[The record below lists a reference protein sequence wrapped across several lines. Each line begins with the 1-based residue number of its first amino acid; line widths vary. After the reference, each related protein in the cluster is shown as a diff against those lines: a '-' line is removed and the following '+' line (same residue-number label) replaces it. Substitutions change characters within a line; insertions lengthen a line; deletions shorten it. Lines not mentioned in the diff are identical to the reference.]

1 MVKRP
6 SWRAW
11 REQGSGWVRAV
22 RARAGRRAYRL
33 AAAATALAVAVAL
46 TVVALVLPTH
56 PGPPVQQAG
65 TAAGRPHR
73 VPASATI
80 ASLSGDKVVRSD
92 LADSSAAR
100 AARAAAALRAAPRPK
115 GAVPPAAKPPRIKLG
130 VRTPGHDRLRSLR
143 SPAVRPVRGFN
154 ARTSRLLTAGTSANQ
169 VEYQNADGTRTAL
182 FYQSPVN
189 YRRPDG
195 SWVRIDT
202 NLEPQGGSSS
212 PAPTPSPSPMLPSA
226 SPTPLISPAI
236 ASPSASASS
245 ATPTPGVTPTP
256 TPSPST
262 SAAQAPQGWR
272 ETSAAE
278 PETFAP
284 YANASPLIVLP
295 LGSQG
300 SVGMSVMNAAH
311 MTGSATG
318 STVTYAGVRPDADL
332 RVVAGTGNVDEQVIL
347 DSASAPDTWV
357 FPLRLDGLKAV
368 TGPGGT
374 IEFTDAA
381 GKVVAYMPHGLMS
394 DSNIDP
400 RSGNGATSTGVS
412 YALTTADGQPAIQM
426 TLDTAWLDSPAR
438 VFPVTV
444 DPSVGS
450 YNSSGTTYVLSPN
463 DSDYSGDTEIDVGT
477 YDGGSNV
484 ARSFMAFGNVASSLT
499 NDTVLGAVLGV
510 FDSWSYSCS
519 PRSVDVYPVTSS
531 WSVTGAKSY
540 PGPSI
545 GASVGS
551 KSFATGWVP
560 EGSTVSPC
568 PARWEGI
575 DLNQAGTQLVNGWA
589 HGTTPDDGLALGASS
604 SDSYG
609 WKKFTSINTSNGDPF
624 LSVTY
629 TPYGAKYDLASS
641 QPVEQVSPTQN
652 GELAIKVTNT
662 GATTWTTSNGYE
674 LSYEVY
680 NAAGKLVASHPVFT
694 PMPSTVAPGAS
705 VVVDAKVDELPVG
718 SYAIDFDMYADAT
731 TSPVSFLSQGIA
743 PFPVGLYVPQPPPV
757 VTGVYPPTGY
767 ISSTVTPQLS
777 TTASSTTG
785 TSITYQFSL
794 SCDPLPGQIC
804 PASTVDSGSLT
815 TPYWTTPALGWDE
828 KYLWTVTA
836 TTNGASSTTPP
847 VTITPEVPQP
857 AMTLSLGSSGDD
869 QAFDPQ
875 SGNFTTSATD
885 AAVAV
890 AGPPLQIGRTYNSLD
905 PRSSGAF
912 GAGWSSVLDTAVIP
926 DNDGTG
932 NVVVA
937 LPNGQQMR
945 FGYNSALN
953 TYAPPMGSPDVLV
966 HNSSGTW
973 TLMDSSGNQYEFTS
987 AGQLEQITNT
997 EGLTQTLTANSA
1009 GEITTITDTA
1019 SGRTLTLT
1027 WSTPSGASYPH
1038 VASVTT
1044 SPPASGQAALAW
1056 DYSYTGDDLT
1066 SVCGPTGGCTSYLNG
1081 TGSNYRSAVLDS
1093 GPRSYWQFGDASGS
1107 TSAADEVDANLG
1119 TTSGTYSN
1127 VTLGT
1132 AGPLAGSTETAASF
1146 NGTSSYVSLP
1156 ANLITD
1162 QNYVSIGVWFKAASS
1177 TASGVLFGYQADAL
1191 SNSSGDSAA
1200 HVPALYV
1207 GGNGDLYGELYNGK
1221 VDPMSSSVNV
1231 DDGNWHYAVLTGS
1244 ATSQS
1249 LWLDGTEVA
1258 TMTGQISPD
1267 GMTVDSAGAGF
1278 WGSGWPEDYVTVGPS
1293 LEDTPI
1299 GYFDG
1304 SIGQLAVYPRPLGQ
1318 AAITQQYALAKTASA
1333 ELTQVTLPSGR
1344 IYQQAS
1350 YNPSQDRIVSY
1361 TDSSGGQWQ
1370 IHPPV
1375 TTGYKAS
1382 SDTLEEATRYV
1393 TVVDPAGYDEVYG
1406 YDALNGG
1413 GLVSFSAGNGDAPET
1428 FGYDSAG
1435 FLNQVQ
1441 DSDGNLVTMTNDIHG
1456 NVLTR
1461 TWYPVEPA
1469 SSGSTSS
1476 ASSGART
1483 GAVDGPE
1490 ATDASSSSCTVTG
1503 AACTSYYTYYY
1514 NPSNPLDPRNDQL
1527 TGSADPRSASA
1538 TDTTY
1543 LTTYAYNTA
1552 GELTSSTTPA
1562 TSDFPSGRTTS
1573 DAYSTSSTA
1582 AYGGSGTIPAG
1593 LLVSTTTPGGAV
1605 TSYSYYSD
1613 GDLAQVT
1620 TPAGAR
1626 TVYTYDGLGR
1636 ALTATT
1642 YSNTYPS
1649 GLTTSYTYNDSNQL
1663 LTVTDPGV
1671 VNQVTGVTHTLQDA
1685 YTYDPDGHALSETQ
1699 TDLTGGDPT
1708 RTATYTYNDFGEL
1721 ASVTGPAGATGTSGT
1736 APAQGAPTAN
1746 PQGTTTGYTYNS
1758 SGQVATMVDADGN
1771 EYDYAYNEYGETT
1784 QVALQ
1789 YNSTTQTSPEPAC
1802 PAGQVPGPAEGC
1814 QLVVDSYAYDPSG
1827 LLAAATDAMGRSTNY
1842 FYNGDDELVAT
1853 QNLTSAGTGRQ
1864 TAYTYDGAGNLIE
1877 TDASNFPVTEQTVT
1891 DYNYDAANR
1900 LDSMVV
1906 DPTPAGTSDSGY
1918 ANRTTSYTYNAD
1930 NDVLSQTITGSGG
1943 SSTTDDGYNSADEMT
1958 SQAVVNGSTDDTT
1971 TWTYD
1976 TLGQVLGTTSPD
1988 GNASGATPANYTTNY
2003 SYDQAG
2009 NLAVMAGAPVST
2021 QTYTAQTPASTR
2033 PVTVYGYDT
2042 FGDQTQVKDP
2052 DDNVT
2057 TTAYDGDGRVTS
2069 VAQPSYTPP
2078 GSSTAITATTKYAY
2092 DGNGNEISVT
2102 DPEGN
2107 VTSYAHDALG
2117 DVISVTD
2124 PLLTGQSAP
2133 GVSSYTY
2140 DSDGEQLSATSPTG
2154 GQTQATYDNFG
2165 DLASS
2170 TQDIRS
2176 SSGTAYDTTDYT
2188 YDYLGDPLTTT
2199 TPDAVVTTDTYDHL
2213 GELASTANSYGDTTS
2228 YAYNYAGQVSQV
2240 TNPDG
2245 TYDSYSYNP
2254 TGTLAST
2261 TAYGTSAEPGELPP
2275 VLSAQSYGYDPSGNL
2290 TSGTD
2295 GDGNT
2300 SSYAY
2305 NAADELTSLVQ
2316 PVSSSVSDTTS
2327 YGYDAAGNQTSVTD
2341 GRGNTTWTTYN
2352 TWNTPQ
2358 SVIEPATA
2366 TATTAADRTWTTAY
2380 NADSLPVTV
2389 TQPGGI
2395 TVSYGYNQMGHLT
2408 SESGSGAA
2416 AATPAQTFGYDLD
2429 GDLTS
2434 ATAPGGTDSFTYND
2448 AAQVTA
2454 ASGPS
2459 GSSSFGYNADG
2470 LLTSETDAAGTT
2482 GYTYDNA
2489 DRLATVAD
2497 PLTGAKLTYGY
2508 NTDNLPT
2515 SIAYAEGS
2523 TAGPKQSLGYNGQQE
2538 LTSDTLTSASG
2549 ATIASAGYNYNAD
2562 GDLTSQA
2569 TAGYAGAASTSYGYN
2584 EADELTSATTA
2595 GTTTSYA
2602 YDADGDLTQAGATS
2616 YTYDAQDQ
2624 PATSVTSAGTTSYGY
2639 TMSGALASVT
2649 PPSGTAQDYTSNAY
2663 GQTVTVP
2670 GGVSYAY
2677 DALGRLATRTT
2688 SSGTSDFSY
2697 SGTGNTVANDGTTSY
2712 SYDPSGDLIAA
2723 KPAGGTAEA
2732 ALTDVHGDV
2741 TGLFGPASTTTSL
2754 AASAAYSPYGT
2765 ATASSGTMPAL
2776 GYQSQYTDPATGDTD
2791 MSARWYAPATGTF
2804 TSNDTLAG
2812 SPVSDTINPSPYGYA
2827 GGNPL
2832 TNEDLT
2838 GHCWF
2843 CLAPLVGLV
2852 EGARYAVGMGVAD
2865 LASAA
2870 ASFASEA
2877 LALGG
2882 AIWALSSFFFPT
2894 PIGEACGPYSGTIC
2908 GPTGGG
2914 GSPGPV
2920 NYGPPS
2926 INWGITWATPFWPGS
2941 SGYPCAGYC
2950 YAPQPPP
2957 PPPPPP
2963 QDCYA
2968 GPDPSCSPPPAPRS
2982 LRDGQHVTV
2991 HPENVTNPRAIS
3003 RGHTIVEATP
3013 TEQQLL
3019 DLLHLQT
3026 IGVNTEPNENG
3037 ASGQNAGGSTSQAQ
3051 DPSRNVGKPAS
3062 PTAAGGSG
3070 SSGGNPPPTT
3080 PASPE
3085 PPDDGPGYITRIIVD
3100 NNGIRAVTS
3109 PANGPE
3115 YLYQTSGPEFEQWQQ
3130 NILENIAS
3138 GESQLTG
3145 QVGSG
3150 IQSFGDAVD
3159 KALEEAGLGRV
3170 EPTGSVQPTS
3180 QPEIGEGRYNPPGA
3194 PTSTPPSGLRTVPF
3208 KIIFWTATAAEVIY
3222 RIVQWYESLRGRGPP
3237 P

>member
-1 MVKRP
+1 MAIH
-6 SWRAW
+6 SWRE
-11 REQGSGWVRAV
+11 RGSGWVRAA
-22 RARAGRRAYRL
+22 RARASRRGYRL
-33 AAAATALAVAVAL
+33 AAAATALVVAMAL

-80 ASLSGDKVVRSD
+80 AGLVGDKVVRAD

-100 AARAAAALRAAPRPK
+100 AARGGVALRAAPRPK
-115 GAVPPAAKPPRIKLG
+115 DAVPPAAKPPRLKLG
-130 VRTPGHDRLRSLR
+130 VRTAGHDRLRTLR
-143 SPAVRPVRGFN
+143 SPAAPPVHGFN
-154 ARTSRLLTAGTSANQ
+154 ARTSRPVTAGTSASQ
-169 VEYQNADGTRTAL
+169 VEYQNADGTRTAS

-195 SWVRIDT
+195 SWARIDT

-212 PAPTPSPSPMLPSA
+212 PAPTPTPSPTLPSA
-226 SPTPLISPAI
+226 SPSPLISPAI
-236 ASPSASASS
+236 ASTSV

-256 TPSPST
+256 TPST

-284 YANASPLIVLP
+284 YASASPVIVLP

-311 MTGSATG
+311 VAGSATG

-332 RVVAGTGNVDEQVIL
+332 RVLAGTGNVDEQVIL

-357 FPLRLDGLKAV
+357 FPLRLDGLRAV
-368 TGPGGT
+368 TGPGGI
-374 IEFTDAA
+374 IEFTDTA
-381 GKVVAYMPHGLMS
+381 GKVVAYMPHGLMA

-412 YALTTADGQPAIQM
+412 YALTTAGGQPAIQM
-426 TLDTAWLDSPAR
+426 TLDTTWLDSPAR

-444 DPSVGS
+444 DPSVDS
-450 YNSSGTTYVLSPN
+450 LNSGGTTYVLSPN
-463 DSDYSGDTEIDVGT
+463 DADYSGDTEIDAGT

-510 FDSWSYSCS
+510 FNSWSYSCS

-551 KSFATGWVP
+551 KSFASGWVP
-560 EGSTVSPC
+560 EGSTTSPC

-575 DLNQAGTQLVNGWA
+575 DLNQAGTNLVNGWT

-629 TPYGAKYDLASS
+629 TQYGAKYDLASS
-641 QPVEQVSPTQN
+641 QPVEQVSPSQN

-662 GATTWTTSNGYE
+662 GATTWDADDGNGYE

-680 NAAGKLVASHPVFT
+680 GASGKLVAAAPVFT
-694 PMPSTVAPGAS
+694 PLPSTVAPGAS
-705 VVVDAKVDELPVG
+705 VVVDATVDKLPVG
-718 SYAIDFDMYADAT
+718 SYAIDFDMYAKVNT
-731 TSPVSFLSQGIA
+731 SSPVSFLSQGIA
-743 PFPVGLYVPQPPPV
+743 PFAVGLYVPQPPPV

-767 ISSTVTPQLS
+767 ISSTTTPQLS
-777 TTASSTTG
+777 TTAFSTTG
-785 TSITYQFSL
+785 SSITYNFSL

-804 PASTVDSGSLT
+804 PADTVSSGSLT
-815 TPYWTTPALGWDE
+815 TPYWTTPALGWDVQ
-828 KYLWTVTA
+828 YQWTVTA
-836 TTNGASSTTPP
+836 TTNGVPSTTPP
-847 VTITPEVPQP
+847 AIITPEVPQP
-857 AMTLSLGSSGDD
+857 AMTSSLGSSDDD

-912 GAGWSSVLDTAVIP
+912 GAGWSSGLDTAVIP
-926 DNDGTG
+926 DNDATG

-937 LPNGQQMR
+937 LPDGQQMR
-945 FGYNSALN
+945 FGYNPAAN

-987 AGQLEQITNT
+987 AGQIEQITNA
-997 EGLTQTLTANSA
+997 EGLSQTFTANSA

-1027 WSTPSGASYPH
+1027 WSTPTGASYPH

-1044 SPPASGQAALAW
+1044 NPPASGQAGLTW

-1066 SVCGPTGGCTSYLNG
+1066 KVCGPTGGCTSYQYG
-1081 TGSNYRSAVLDS
+1081 TGSNYRSSVLDS
-1093 GPRSYWQFGDASGS
+1093 SPRSYWQLGDASGS

-1127 VTLGT
+1127 VTLGA

-1146 NGTSSYVSLP
+1146 NGTSSSVALP
-1156 ANLITD
+1156 ANLISD

-1191 SNSSGDSAA
+1191 SNSSGNSAA
-1200 HVPALYV
+1200 RDPALYV
-1207 GGNGDLYGELYNGK
+1207 GGNGDLYGELWNGK
-1221 VDPMSSSVNV
+1221 IDPMSSGVNV

-1278 WGSGWPEDYVTVGPS
+1278 WGSGWPEDYITEGPS

-1318 AAITQQYALAKTASA
+1318 AAITQQYALAKTASG

-1344 IYQQAS
+1344 TYQQAT

-1361 TDSSGGQWQ
+1361 TDPNGGQWQ

-1382 SDTLEEATRYV
+1382 SDTLEAATRYV

-1413 GLVSFSAGNGDAPET
+1413 RLVSFSAGNGDGPET
-1428 FGYDSAG
+1428 FGYDAAG

-1490 ATDASSSSCTVTG
+1490 ATAASSSSCTVTG

-1514 NPSNPLDPRNDQL
+1514 DAGNPLDPRNDEL

-1543 LTTYAYNTA
+1543 LTRYAYNTA

-1573 DAYSTSSTA
+1573 YAYSTSSTA

-1593 LLVSTTTPGGAV
+1593 LLVSSTTPGGAV

-1613 GDLAQVT
+1613 GDVAQVT
-1620 TPAGAR
+1620 SPAGAR

-1649 GLTTSYTYNDSNQL
+1649 GLTTSYTYNGSNQL

-1671 VNQVTGVTHTLQDA
+1671 ANQVTGVTHTLQDA
-1685 YTYDPDGHALSETQ
+1685 YAYDADGHVLSETQ

-1736 APAQGAPTAN
+1736 APSQGAPTAN

-1758 SGQVATMVDADGN
+1758 SGQVATMVDGDGN
-1771 EYDYAYNEYGETT
+1771 EYDYTYNEYGEVT

-1789 YNSTTQTSPEPAC
+1789 YNSTTQTSPEPTC

-1827 LLAAATDAMGRSTNY
+1827 LLATATDAMGRSTSY

-1900 LDSMVV
+1900 LASMVV
-1906 DPTPAGTSDSGY
+1906 DPTPAGTTDSGY
-1918 ANRTTSYTYNAD
+1918 VNRTTSYTYNAD
-1930 NDVLSQTITGSGG
+1930 NDVLTQTVTGSGG

-1976 TLGQVLGTTSPD
+1976 QLGQVLGMTSPD
-1988 GNASGATPANYTTNY
+1988 GNAAGATAANYTTNY

-2009 NLAVMAGAPVST
+2009 NLAVMAGAPVNT
-2021 QTYTAQTPASTR
+2021 QTYTAQTPVSTR
-2033 PVTVYGYDT
+2033 PTTVYGYDT

-2057 TTAYDGDGRVTS
+2057 TTAYDADGRVVS
-2069 VAQPSYTPP
+2069 VTQPSYTPP

-2092 DGNGNEISVT
+2092 DGNGNVTAVT
-2102 DPEGN
+2102 DPAGN
-2107 VTSYAHDALG
+2107 TTSYAYDALA

-2133 GVSSYTY
+2133 GVWNYTY

-2165 DLASS
+2165 DVATS

-2176 SSGTAYDTTDYT
+2176 SSGTAYDSTSYQ

-2199 TPDAVVTTDTYDHL
+2199 SPDGVLTTDTYDHL
-2213 GELASTANSYGDTTS
+2213 GELASTANPFGDITS

-2254 TGTLAST
+2254 TGTLASA

-2275 VLSAQSYGYDPSGNL
+2275 VLSAKSYGYDPSGNL
-2290 TSGTD
+2290 TSATD
-2295 GDGNT
+2295 GDENT
-2300 SSYAY
+2300 TSYAY
-2305 NAADELTSLVQ
+2305 NAADELTSQVQ

-2395 TVSYGYNQMGHLT
+2395 TVSDGYNQMGRLT

-2416 AATPAQTFGYDLD
+2416 AATSAQTFGYDTD

-2448 AAQVTA
+2448 AGQVTA

-2459 GSSSFGYNADG
+2459 GTSSFGYNADG
-2470 LLTSETDAAGTT
+2470 LLTSEADSAGTT
-2482 GYTYDNA
+2482 SYTYDNA

-2497 PLTGAKLTYGY
+2497 PLTGATLTYGY
-2508 NTDNLPT
+2508 NADSLPT

-2523 TAGPKQSLGYNGQQE
+2523 TAGPKQSLGYNGLQE
-2538 LTSDTLTSASG
+2538 LTSDALTSASG
-2549 ATIASAGYNYNAD
+2549 ATIASASYNYNAD
-2562 GDLTSQA
+2562 EDLTSQ
-2569 TAGYAGAASTSYGYN
+2569 TTTGYAGAASTTYGYN
-2584 EADELTSATTA
+2584 EADELTSATT
-2595 GTTTSYA
+2595 GSTTTSYA

-2688 SSGTSDFSY
+2688 SSGTSDLSY
-2697 SGTGNTVANDGTTSY
+2697 SGTGDTVANDGTTSY
-2712 SYDPSGDLIAA
+2712 SYDPAGDLVAA
-2723 KPAGGTAEA
+2723 KAAGGTAEA
-2732 ALTDVHGDV
+2732 ALTDEHNDV

-2754 AASAAYSPYGT
+2754 AGSAAYSPYGT
-2765 ATASSGTMPAL
+2765 TTASSGTMPAL
-2776 GYQSQYTDPATGDTD
+2776 GYQSQYTDPSTGDTD
-2791 MSARWYAPATGTF
+2791 MSARWYAPSTGTF

-2812 SPVSDTINPSPYGYA
+2812 SPIPATLNPSPYGYV

-2832 TNEDLT
+2832 TGEDPT

-2843 CLAPLVGLV
+2843 CWVAPVVGLV
-2852 EGARYAVGMGVAD
+2852 RSGYAYVDAGVDAGISFSVG
-2865 LASAA
+2865 AA
-2870 ASFASEA
+2870 AAFFGYAA
-2877 LALGG
+2877 ALGA
-2882 AIWALSSFFFPT
+2882 AIWGLSSFFFPT
-2894 PIGEACGPYSGTIC
+2894 QLGSECGPYSGTIC
-2908 GPTGGG
+2908 SPRSGG
-2914 GSPGPV
+2914 GSDAPV
-2920 NYGPPS
+2920 YYGSPNF
-2926 INWGITWATPFWPGS
+2926 NWGITSATPFFPGDG
-2941 SGYPCAGYC
+2941 GYPCGFYC

-2982 LRDGQHVTV
+2982 LRDGQHITV

-3026 IGVNTEPNENG
+3026 IGVNPEPNENG
-3037 ASGQNAGGSTSQAQ
+3037 ASGQNAGGSTNQANSVAGTAGT
-3051 DPSRNVGKPAS
+3051 PPT
-3062 PTAAGGSG
+3062 PTAPNPVPVGGNIIVPNA
-3070 SSGGNPPPTT
+3070 SGGGPANTALGSNAYISKVRASINKSAQIREQAGKFDNPGNGNGGGIPLSTLNGC
-3080 PASPE
+3080 SE
-3085 PPDDGPGYITRIIVD
+3085 D
-3100 NNGIRAVTS
+3100 NNPDGMPFNAFN
-3109 PANGPE
+3109 P
-3115 YLYQTSGPEFEQWQQ
+3115 LYT
-3130 NILENIAS
+3130 
-3138 GESQLTG
+3138 
-3145 QVGSG
+3145 
-3150 IQSFGDAVD
+3150 
-3159 KALEEAGLGRV
+3159 
-3170 EPTGSVQPTS
+3170 EPTGAGDAAEFAGQQFQAIQSIFS
-3180 QPEIGEGRYNPPGA
+3180 HG
-3194 PTSTPPSGLRTVPF
+3194 SGPVTTTVGVSAGPAAGPTVPLGVSPDAF
-3208 KIIFWTATAAEVIY
+3208 GFTLVGL
-3222 RIVQWYESLRGRGPP
+3222 SLLANGAIQAIKNKRNNGGGCD
-3237 P
+3237 